1 MRHTKKLISLALLS
15 TLSTGAVYASLTVSG
30 LDNKVSSNPVENTE
44 TGNNLVKFK
53 DGENIVK
60 TMFVPDNYSLSLEDV
75 PFVDKTN
82 TDTNTTT
89 YYTWVDGANN
99 YINNHINV
107 TDDITLTATEVS
119 SDMISTED
127 ASYSENLQP
136 GSQDI
141 SKVKNDVKFD
151 KYVLKNTVTATVSK
165 IDGSSY
171 TSSTSYSEAI
181 NVSAT
186 DTLNTVNLKLN
197 YDSKPNLGKKSST
210 NKYDVPGKDST
221 ISLESV
227 DGTTSTYK
235 PNIGNT
241 KTENSTNY
249 LVSKFT
255 LTSDMI
261 LDSSFTLGA
270 ITGYAAL
277 NTDYRQQDMQGMIVG
292 AYSELDLN
300 GHDLIITDG
309 GMLDAFG
316 SVTDSSADRSG
327 SIVLKKGGLMYTP
340 MVIEDHY
347 SEFSMLGNLQD
358 SAMPF
363 NLYRCPYLDCTVKF
377 ESGSNF
383 YGKMKLSL
391 SGSGST
397 AVGTD
402 VHFIGNDTTSLI
414 QFKDDNGYIKDDNGY
429 VQMTTSYD
437 ESYLDGLSGDTLTKA
452 KNNLLH
458 QRIEISGHDAN
469 LEFNN
474 MNFDVS
480 FSGVKGNFDSYK
492 YQFFISPYYDIKLF
506 NTTLTVKSELVFM
519 PGSTFYSD
527 ANSEIVLSNT
537 DIYEFDAIS
546 GGLFH
551 TVVPAQQYQGVGG
564 ISMITNM
571 HSYAEYFNSIIKSS
585 DNTGYAEGKIVKA
598 LSDFYLNLKPAV
610 ANIEGKI
617 TIAPKEGTTQFI
629 HNFAFGGIINIS
641 DLNYFNSQVET
652 NKEHIQLYSSDFS
665 AARNWFNKKLISPDG
680 GTNVSGYY
688 NQPLMMEE
696 TGKYRVLMDLIDQ
709 SKLNFVDQN
718 YYDIVTKLI
727 TTSENKTYGFIFNSY
742 GQATNLYRAYYKDDN
757 SKLDSLSGIFKEVS
771 YDTSTHIMTLD
782 RKNYIN
788 FRGAFIPSNGSSYD
802 LSIFAG
808 TKASVVSISSFKYS
822 NNRWIVG

>member
-60 TMFVPDNYSLSLEDV
+60 TMFVPDNYSLSLEDA

-127 ASYSENLQP
+127 ATYSENLQP
-136 GSQDI
+136 GFQDI
-141 SKVKNDVKFD
+141 FKVKNDVKFD
-151 KYVLKNTVTATVSK
+151 KFVLKNTVTATVSK

-171 TSSTSYSEAI
+171 TSSTSYSEAT

-186 DTLNTVNLKLN
+186 DRLNTINLKLDS
-197 YDSKPNLGKKSST
+197 DSKPNLGSQVPGNSD
-210 NKYDVPGKDST
+210 KYYVPGKDST

-227 DGTTSTYK
+227 DGSTSTYK
-235 PNIGNT
+235 PNNGNA
-241 KTENSTNY
+241 KTQNSTNY

-261 LDSSFTLGA
+261 LDSPFTLGA
-270 ITGYAAL
+270 ITGYSAQD
-277 NTDYRQQDMQGMIVG
+277 TGYRQQDMQGMIVG

-377 ESGSNF
+377 ESDSNF

-391 SGSGST
+391 SGDGST

-402 VHFIGNDTTSLI
+402 VHFIGNDATSLI
-414 QFKDDNGYIKDDNGY
+414 QFKDNNGY

-437 ESYLDGLSGDTLTKA
+437 ESYLEGLSGDTLTKA

-469 LEFNN
+469 LEFNS
-474 MNFDVS
+474 MNFEASISNVS
-480 FSGVKGNFDSYK
+480 GKFNSYK
-492 YQFFISPYYDIKLF
+492 YQFFISPYYDVKLF
-506 NTTLTVKSELVFM
+506 NTTLTVKNELVFM
-519 PGSTFYSD
+519 PGSTFYVDFKSK
-527 ANSEIVLSNT
+527 IVLTNT
-537 DIYEFDAIS
+537 DILDFDKVSFI
-546 GGLFH
+546 F
-551 TVVPAQQYQGVGG
+551 TFIPKQQYQGVGG

-571 HSYAEYFNSIIKSS
+571 HSYAEYFNSIIKPSP
-585 DNTGYAEGKIVKA
+585 NTGYAEGKIVNA

-617 TIAPKEGTTQFI
+617 TISPKEGTAQLI
-629 HNFAFGGIINIS
+629 HNFTFGGIINIL
-641 DLNYFNSQVET
+641 DMNYFNSQIET
-652 NKEHIQLYSSDFS
+652 NKEHVQLYSSTFTS
-665 AARNWFNKKLISPDG
+665 ARNSKNGTSFLPSSF

-696 TGKYRVLMDLIDQ
+696 NGKYRVLMDLTDH

-718 YYDIVTKLI
+718 YYDNVTKLI

-757 SKLDSLSGIFKEVS
+757 SKPDSLSGTFKEVS
-771 YDTSTHIMTLD
+771 YDTSTHIMTFD
-782 RKNYIN
+782 DEDYIN

-808 TKASVVSISSFKYS
+808 TNASVVSISSFKYS

>member
-60 TMFVPDNYSLSLEDV
+60 TMFVPDNYSLSLEDA

-99 YINNHINV
+99 YINNHMNV

-127 ASYSENLQP
+127 ATYSENLQP
-136 GSQDI
+136 GFQDI
-141 SKVKNDVKFD
+141 FKVKNDVKFD
-151 KYVLKNTVTATVSK
+151 KFVLKNTVTATVSK
-165 IDGSSY
+165 IDGTSY
-171 TSSTSYSEAI
+171 TSSTSYSEAT

-186 DTLNTVNLKLN
+186 DRLNTINLKLDS
-197 YDSKPNLGKKSST
+197 DSKPNLGSQVPGNSD
-210 NKYDVPGKDST
+210 KYYVPGKDST

-227 DGTTSTYK
+227 DGSTSTYK
-235 PNIGNT
+235 PNNGNA
-241 KTENSTNY
+241 KTQNSTNY

-261 LDSSFTLGA
+261 LDSPFTLGA
-270 ITGYAAL
+270 ITGYSAQD
-277 NTDYRQQDMQGMIVG
+277 TGYRQQDMQGMIVG

-377 ESGSNF
+377 ESDSNF

-391 SGSGST
+391 SGDGST

-402 VHFIGNDTTSLI
+402 VHFIGNDATSLI
-414 QFKDDNGYIKDDNGY
+414 QFKDNNGY

-437 ESYLDGLSGDTLTKA
+437 ESYLEGLSGDTLTKA

-469 LEFNN
+469 LEFNS
-474 MNFDVS
+474 MNFEASISNVS
-480 FSGVKGNFDSYK
+480 GKFNSYK
-492 YQFFISPYYDIKLF
+492 YQFFISPYYDVKLF
-506 NTTLTVKSELVFM
+506 NTTLTVKNELVFM
-519 PGSTFYSD
+519 PGSTFYVDFKSK
-527 ANSEIVLSNT
+527 IVLTNT
-537 DIYEFDAIS
+537 DILDFDKVSFI
-546 GGLFH
+546 F
-551 TVVPAQQYQGVGG
+551 TFIPKQQYQGVGG

-571 HSYAEYFNSIIKSS
+571 HSYAEYFNSIIKPSP
-585 DNTGYAEGKIVKA
+585 NTGYAEGKIVNA

-617 TIAPKEGTTQFI
+617 TISPKEGTAQLI
-629 HNFAFGGIINIS
+629 HNFTFGGIINIS
-641 DLNYFNSQVET
+641 DMNYFNSQIEA
-652 NKEHIQLYSSDFS
+652 NKEHVQLYSSTFTS
-665 AARNWFNKKLISPDG
+665 ARNSKNGTSFLPSSF

-696 TGKYRVLMDLIDQ
+696 NGKYRVLMDLTDH
-709 SKLNFVDQN
+709 SKVNFVDQN

-727 TTSENKTYGFIFNSY
+727 TTSDNKTYGFIFNSY

-757 SKLDSLSGIFKEVS
+757 SKLDTLSGTFKEVG

-808 TKASVVSISSFKYS
+808 TNASVVSISSFKYS

>member
-60 TMFVPDNYSLSLEDV
+60 TMFVPDNYSLSLEDA

-82 TDTNTTT
+82 TDTSTTT

-107 TDDITLTATEVS
+107 TNDITLTATEVS

-127 ASYSENLQP
+127 ATYSENLQP
-136 GSQDI
+136 GFQDI

-151 KYVLKNTVTATVSK
+151 KYVLKNKVTATVSA
-165 IDGSSY
+165 INGSDYTDSLSY
-171 TSSTSYSEAI
+171 TEVT

-186 DTLNTVNLKLN
+186 DRLNTVNLKLN
-197 YDSKPNLGKKSST
+197 LDSKPNLGSEISS
-210 NKYDVPGKDST
+210 NKYHVPGKDST

-235 PNIGNT
+235 PNKVNT
-241 KTENSTNY
+241 TTQNSTNY

-261 LDSSFTLGA
+261 LDSPFTLGA
-270 ITGYAAL
+270 ITGYSAQD
-277 NTDYRQQDMQGMIVG
+277 TEYRQQDMQGMIVG
-292 AYSELDLN
+292 SYSELDLN

-327 SIVLKKGGLMYTP
+327 SIVLKKDGLMYTP

-347 SEFSMLGNLQD
+347 SEFSMIGNLQD
-358 SAMPF
+358 SAAPF

-391 SGSGST
+391 SGDGST

-414 QFKDDNGYIKDDNGY
+414 QFKDDNGYI
-429 VQMTTSYD
+429 QMTTSYD
-437 ESYLDGLSGDTLTKA
+437 ESYLEGLSGDTLTKA

-458 QRIEISGHDAN
+458 QRIEISGHNAN
-469 LEFNN
+469 LELNS
-474 MNFDVS
+474 MNFEASISKVS
-480 FSGVKGNFDSYK
+480 GKFNSYK
-492 YQFFISPYYDIKLF
+492 YQFFISPYYEVKLL
-506 NTTLTVKSELVFM
+506 NTTLTVKNELVFM
-519 PGSTFYSD
+519 PGSTFYVDSK
-527 ANSEIVLSNT
+527 SKIVLTNT
-537 DIYEFDAIS
+537 DILDFDK
-546 GGLFH
+546 
-551 TVVPAQQYQGVGG
+551 VVSFIFTFIPKQQYQGVGG
-564 ISMITNM
+564 ISMLTNM

-585 DNTGYAEGKIVKA
+585 PNTGYAEGKIVKE

-617 TIAPKEGTTQFI
+617 TISSKEGTAQLI
-629 HNFAFGGIINIS
+629 HNFTFGGIINIS
-641 DLNYFNSQVET
+641 DMNYFNSQIEA
-652 NKEHIQLYSSDFS
+652 NKEHVQLYSSTFTS
-665 AARNWFNKKLISPDG
+665 ARNSKNGSFLPSSF

-696 TGKYRVLMDLIDQ
+696 NGKYRVLMDLTDH

-757 SKLDSLSGIFKEVS
+757 SKLDSLSGTFKEVG

-782 RKNYIN
+782 GKNYIN

-808 TKASVVSISSFKYS
+808 TNASVVSISSFKYS

>member
-60 TMFVPDNYSLSLEDV
+60 TMFVPDNYSLSLEDA

-82 TDTNTTT
+82 TDTNTPT

-107 TDDITLTATEVS
+107 TDDITLTTTEVS

-127 ASYSENLQP
+127 ATYSENLQP
-136 GSQDI
+136 GFQDI

-151 KYVLKNTVTATVSK
+151 KYVLKNKVTATVSA
-165 IDGSSY
+165 IDGSDYTGSLSY
-171 TSSTSYSEAI
+171 TEVT

-186 DTLNTVNLKLN
+186 DRLNTVNLKLN
-197 YDSKPNLGKKSST
+197 SDSKPNLGSQISSD
-210 NKYDVPGKDST
+210 KYNVPGKDST

-235 PNIGNT
+235 PNNEGNT
-241 KTENSTNY
+241 TTQNSTNY

-261 LDSSFTLGA
+261 LDSPFTLGA
-270 ITGYAAL
+270 ITGYSAQD
-277 NTDYRQQDMQGMIVG
+277 TEYRQQDMQGMIVG
-292 AYSELDLN
+292 SYSELDLN

-391 SGSGST
+391 SGDGST

-402 VHFIGNDTTSLI
+402 VHFIGNVTTSLI
-414 QFKDDNGYIKDDNGY
+414 QFKDNNGY

-437 ESYLDGLSGDTLTKA
+437 ESYLDGLSGNTLTQA

-469 LEFNN
+469 LEFNS
-474 MNFDVS
+474 MNFEASISKVS
-480 FSGVKGNFDSYK
+480 GKFNSYK
-492 YQFFISPYYDIKLF
+492 YQFFISPYYDVKLF
-506 NTTLTVKSELVFM
+506 NTTLTVKNELVFM
-519 PGSTFYSD
+519 PGSTFYVDSK
-527 ANSEIVLSNT
+527 SEIVLTNT
-537 DIYEFDAIS
+537 DILDFDSVSFI
-546 GGLFH
+546 F
-551 TVVPAQQYQGVGG
+551 TYIPKQQYQGVGG

-571 HSYAEYFNSIIKSS
+571 HSYAEYFNSIIKPSP
-585 DNTGYAEGKIVKA
+585 NTGYAEGKIVNA
-598 LSDFYLNLKPAV
+598 LSDFYLNLRPAV
-610 ANIEGKI
+610 ANIKGKI
-617 TIAPKEGTTQFI
+617 TIAPKKGTTQFI

-641 DLNYFNSQVET
+641 DLNYFNSQIEA
-652 NKEHIQLYSSDFS
+652 NKEHVQLYSSTFTS
-665 AARNWFNKKLISPDG
+665 ARNSKNGASFLPSSF

-696 TGKYRVLMDLIDQ
+696 NGKYRVLMDLTDH

-757 SKLDSLSGIFKEVS
+757 SKLDSLSGTFKEVG

-808 TKASVVSISSFKYS
+808 TNASVVSISSFKYS
-822 NNRWIVG
+822 NNCWIVG

>member
-44 TGNNLVKFK
+44 TANNLVKFK
-53 DGENIVK
+53 EGENIVK
-60 TMFVPDNYSLSLEDV
+60 TMFVPDNYSLSLEDA

-89 YYTWVDGANN
+89 YYTWVNGANN

-127 ASYSENLQP
+127 ATYSENLQP
-136 GSQDI
+136 GSHDI

-171 TSSTSYSEAI
+171 TGSYSYTDVT

-186 DTLNTVNLKLN
+186 DRLNTINLKLDS
-197 YDSKPNLGKKSST
+197 DSKPNLGSQIPGNS
-210 NKYDVPGKDST
+210 NKYYVPGKDST

-235 PNIGNT
+235 PNNGNT
-241 KTENSTNY
+241 TTQNSTNY

-270 ITGYAAL
+270 ITGYSAQD
-277 NTDYRQQDMQGMIVG
+277 TEYRQQDMQGMIVG
-292 AYSELDLN
+292 SYSELDLN
-300 GHDLIITDG
+300 GHDLIIIDG

-391 SGSGST
+391 SGNGST

-402 VHFIGNDTTSLI
+402 VHFIGNGTTSLI
-414 QFKDDNGYIKDDNGY
+414 QFKDDNGY
-429 VQMTTSYD
+429 VQNDY
-437 ESYLDGLSGDTLTKA
+437 
-452 KNNLLH
+452 
-458 QRIEISGHDAN
+458 
-469 LEFNN
+469 
-474 MNFDVS
+474 
-480 FSGVKGNFDSYK
+480 
-492 YQFFISPYYDIKLF
+492 
-506 NTTLTVKSELVFM
+506 
-519 PGSTFYSD
+519 
-527 ANSEIVLSNT
+527 
-537 DIYEFDAIS
+537 
-546 GGLFH
+546 
-551 TVVPAQQYQGVGG
+551 
-564 ISMITNM
+564 
-571 HSYAEYFNSIIKSS
+571 II
-585 DNTGYAEGKIVKA
+585 
-598 LSDFYLNLKPAV
+598 
-610 ANIEGKI
+610 
-617 TIAPKEGTTQFI
+617 
-629 HNFAFGGIINIS
+629 
-641 DLNYFNSQVET
+641 
-652 NKEHIQLYSSDFS
+652 
-665 AARNWFNKKLISPDG
+665 
-680 GTNVSGYY
+680 
-688 NQPLMMEE
+688 
-696 TGKYRVLMDLIDQ
+696 
-709 SKLNFVDQN
+709 
-718 YYDIVTKLI
+718 
-727 TTSENKTYGFIFNSY
+727 
-742 GQATNLYRAYYKDDN
+742 
-757 SKLDSLSGIFKEVS
+757 
-771 YDTSTHIMTLD
+771 
-782 RKNYIN
+782 
-788 FRGAFIPSNGSSYD
+788 
-802 LSIFAG
+802 
-808 TKASVVSISSFKYS
+808 
-822 NNRWIVG
+822 

>member
-1 MRHTKKLISLALLS
+1 
-15 TLSTGAVYASLTVSG
+15 
-30 LDNKVSSNPVENTE
+30 
-44 TGNNLVKFK
+44 
-53 DGENIVK
+53 
-60 TMFVPDNYSLSLEDV
+60 
-75 PFVDKTN
+75 
-82 TDTNTTT
+82 
-89 YYTWVDGANN
+89 
-99 YINNHINV
+99 
-107 TDDITLTATEVS
+107 
-119 SDMISTED
+119 MISTED
-127 ASYSENLQP
+127 ATYSENLQP
-136 GSQDI
+136 GFQNI

-151 KYVLKNTVTATVSK
+151 KYVLKNTVTATVSA
-165 IDGSSY
+165 IDSSSY
-171 TSSTSYSEAI
+171 TGSASYTEVT

-186 DTLNTVNLKLN
+186 DRLNTVNLKLN
-197 YDSKPNLGKKSST
+197 SDSKPNLGSQISSD
-210 NKYDVPGKDST
+210 KYNIPGKDST

-235 PNIGNT
+235 PNNEGNT
-241 KTENSTNY
+241 TTQNSTNY

-270 ITGYAAL
+270 ITGYSAQD
-277 NTDYRQQDMQGMIVG
+277 TGYRQQDMQGMIVG
-292 AYSELDLN
+292 SYSELDLN
-300 GHDLIITDG
+300 GHDLIIIDG

-391 SGSGST
+391 SGNGGT

-402 VHFIGNDTTSLI
+402 VHFIGNGTTSLI
-414 QFKDDNGYIKDDNGY
+414 QFKDDNGY

-437 ESYLDGLSGDTLTKA
+437 ESYLDGLSGDTLTQA

-458 QRIEISGHDAN
+458 QRIEISGHDVN

-492 YQFFISPYYDIKLF
+492 YQFFISPYYDVKLF

-537 DIYEFDAIS
+537 DIYEFEKIS

-551 TVVPAQQYQGVGG
+551 TVVPDQQYQGVGG

-585 DNTGYAEGKIVKA
+585 ENTGYAEGKIVKT
-598 LSDFYLNLKPAV
+598 LSDFYLNLKPAA

-617 TIAPKEGTTQFI
+617 TITPKEGTTQFI
-629 HNFAFGGIINIS
+629 HNFVFGGIINIS

-665 AARNWFNKKLISPDG
+665 AARNWFNKNIFSPSG

-696 TGKYRVLMDLIDQ
+696 NGKYRVLMDLTDH

-757 SKLDSLSGIFKEVS
+757 SKLDTLSGTFKEVGF
-771 YDTSTHIMTLD
+771 DTSTHIMTLD

-808 TKASVVSISSFKYS
+808 TNASVVSISSFKYS

>member
-1 MRHTKKLISLALLS
+1 MRHTKKLISLTLLS

-60 TMFVPDNYSLSLEDV
+60 TMFVPDNYSLSLEDA

-99 YINNHINV
+99 YISNHINV

-127 ASYSENLQP
+127 ATYSESLQP
-136 GSQDI
+136 GFQDI

-151 KYVLKNTVTATVSK
+151 KYVLKNTVTATVSA
-165 IDGSSY
+165 IDGSDYTGSLSY
-171 TSSTSYSEAI
+171 TEVT

-197 YDSKPNLGKKSST
+197 ADSKPNLGSKISD
-210 NKYDVPGKDST
+210 NKYYVPGKDST
-221 ISLESV
+221 LSLESV

-241 KTENSTNY
+241 TTENSTNY

-255 LTSDMI
+255 LTSDMV

-270 ITGYAAL
+270 ITGYSAQD
-277 NTDYRQQDMQGMIVG
+277 TGYRQQDMQGMIVG
-292 AYSELDLN
+292 SYSELDLN
-300 GHDLIITDG
+300 GHDLIITDD

-347 SEFSMLGNLQD
+347 SEFSMIGNLQD
-358 SAMPF
+358 SAAPF
-363 NLYRCPYLDCTVKF
+363 TLYRCPYLDCTVKF
-377 ESGSNF
+377 ESGSDF
-383 YGKMKLSL
+383 YGKMKIAFN
-391 SGSGST
+391 GQGST
-397 AVGTD
+397 SVATD
-402 VHFIGNDTTSLI
+402 IHFVGNDDTSLI
-414 QFKDDNGYIKDDNGY
+414 QFKDVNGY

-469 LEFNN
+469 LELNS
-474 MNFDVS
+474 MNFEASVS
-480 FSGVKGNFDSYK
+480 NVSGKFNSYK
-492 YQFFISPYYDIKLF
+492 YQFFISPYYDVKLF
-506 NTTLTVKSELVFM
+506 NTTLTVKNELVFM
-519 PGSTFYSD
+519 PGSTFYVDSKS
-527 ANSEIVLSNT
+527 AIVLTNT
-537 DIYEFDAIS
+537 DILDFDSVSFI
-546 GGLFH
+546 FI
-551 TVVPAQQYQGVGG
+551 TYIPEQQYQGVGG

-585 DNTGYAEGKIVKA
+585 ANTGYAEGKIVKS
-598 LSDFYLNLKPAV
+598 LSDFYLNLKPAL

-617 TIAPKEGTTQFI
+617 TISTKEGTAQLI
-629 HNFAFGGIINIS
+629 HNFTFGGIINIS
-641 DLNYFNSQVET
+641 DMNYFNSQIEA
-652 NKEHIQLYSSDFS
+652 NKEHVQLYSSTFTS
-665 AARNWFNKKLISPDG
+665 ARNSKNGTSLLPSSF

-696 TGKYRVLMDLIDQ
+696 NGKYRVLMDLTDH

-727 TTSENKTYGFIFNSY
+727 TTSKNKTYGFIFNSY

-757 SKLDSLSGIFKEVS
+757 SKLDSLSGTFKEVG

-782 RKNYIN
+782 GKNYIN

>member
-15 TLSTGAVYASLTVSG
+15 TLSTGVVYASLTVSG

-44 TGNNLVKFK
+44 TGNNLIKFK

-60 TMFVPDNYSLSLEDV
+60 TMFVPDNYSLSLEDA

-82 TDTNTTT
+82 TDTNTPT

-127 ASYSENLQP
+127 ATYSENLQP
-136 GSQDI
+136 GFQDI

-151 KYVLKNTVTATVSK
+151 KFVLKNKVTATVSA
-165 IDGSSY
+165 INGSDYTGSLSY
-171 TSSTSYSEAI
+171 TEVT

-186 DTLNTVNLKLN
+186 DRLNTVNLKLN
-197 YDSKPNLGKKSST
+197 SDSKPNLGSQISSD
-210 NKYDVPGKDST
+210 KYYVPGKDST

-235 PNIGNT
+235 PNNGNT
-241 KTENSTNY
+241 TTQNSTNY

-270 ITGYAAL
+270 ITGYSAQD
-277 NTDYRQQDMQGMIVG
+277 TKYRQQDMQGMIVG
-292 AYSELDLN
+292 SYSELDLN
-300 GHDLIITDG
+300 GHDLIIIDG

-391 SGSGST
+391 SGDGST

-402 VHFIGNDTTSLI
+402 VHFIGNVTTSLI
-414 QFKDDNGYIKDDNGY
+414 QFKDVNGY

-437 ESYLDGLSGDTLTKA
+437 ESYLDGLSGDTLTQA

-492 YQFFISPYYDIKLF
+492 YQFFISPYYDVKLF

-527 ANSEIVLSNT
+527 ANSEIALSNT
-537 DIYEFDAIS
+537 DIYEFEKIS

-551 TVVPAQQYQGVGG
+551 TVVQDQQYQGVGG

-585 DNTGYAEGKIVKA
+585 ENTGYAEGKIVKT

-617 TIAPKEGTTQFI
+617 TIAPKKGTTQFI
-629 HNFAFGGIINIS
+629 HNFVFGGIINIS
-641 DLNYFNSQVET
+641 NINYFNSQVET

-665 AARNWFNKKLISPDG
+665 AARNWFNKNIFSPSG

-696 TGKYRVLMDLIDQ
+696 NGKYRVLMDLTDH
-709 SKLNFVDQN
+709 SKLNFVNQN

-757 SKLDSLSGIFKEVS
+757 SKLDSLSGTFKEVG

-808 TKASVVSISSFKYS
+808 TNASVVSISSFQYS